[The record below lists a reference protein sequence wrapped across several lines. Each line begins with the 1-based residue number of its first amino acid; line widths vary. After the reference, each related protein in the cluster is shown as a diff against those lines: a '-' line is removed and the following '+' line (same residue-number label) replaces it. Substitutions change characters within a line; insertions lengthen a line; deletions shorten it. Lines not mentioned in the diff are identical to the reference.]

1 MFCFNL
7 LRELSSRPQFLSSEY
22 LSKLEKLSEKLEPV
36 RANDKSSLCCSL
48 MPQSLKTVLLLL
60 LLLVSAVT
68 SAGTGQDGKLLLSAQ
83 ETASTVLLISRD
95 SPMTLTASL
104 EERTADIQRQSSGN
118 ANHQIELD
126 KHQAE
131 YSSFNNTS

>member
-48 MPQSLKTVLLLL
+48 MPQSLKTVLLHLL
-60 LLLVSAVT
+60 RVSAVT

>member
-48 MPQSLKTVLLLL
+48 MPQSLKTVLLL

>member
-60 LLLVSAVT
+60 LRVSAVT

>member
-60 LLLVSAVT
+60 LHVSAVT